1 MWEEQYNDEVEA
13 KCFMIKKNKTAAQI
27 SDIIKAYENDPA
39 LSFAVGRKTNHM
51 DMVKIYNQLAYKINV
66 REREAE

>member
-1 MWEEQYNDEVEA
+1 
-13 KCFMIKKNKTAAQI
+13 MIKKNKTAAQI